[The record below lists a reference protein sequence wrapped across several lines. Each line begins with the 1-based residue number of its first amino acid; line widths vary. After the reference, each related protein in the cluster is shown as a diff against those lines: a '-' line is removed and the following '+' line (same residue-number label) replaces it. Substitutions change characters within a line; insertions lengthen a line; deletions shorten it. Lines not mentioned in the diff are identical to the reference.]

1 MKHLSTLTLLSSSLL
16 FASTLSQEPISSSLI
31 VYNNGIAL
39 VHEQRN
45 LNLKKDDREIVYSP
59 VANTIITDSVNISLP
74 KEVTLYSQQYRYDQL
89 NLHKLLDAHIGK
101 KVKVDIDELTLLS
114 HQANTAILKD
124 KKNQIISAE
133 SKDII
138 FSAIPTSLLTKPS
151 LIYNIETSKHLDA
164 NIEIEYL
171 IRNLSFKCDYIL
183 NLDGDNANLIGWI
196 SIDNRSGKSYNDT
209 QLHVLAGDVN
219 IIQTPQRTNMYTR
232 GIALNQSVVHQG
244 HEGYHFYS
252 VPFKVD
258 ISDQEKTQIKF
269 LNKENIKIKR
279 LYKAEVSN
287 PLNLN
292 SQLKHSVEQI
302 IEMQKLD
309 TPLPKGVVRTY
320 SPLKDQNI
328 FLGESSISHTP
339 KDTSVEL
346 AIGNSF
352 DLTVKEEIVFRSDTK
367 EHYDTTIKYTLKN
380 ASNETKVIEIL
391 VPFNKNISSIVKTKE
406 KYSYKNGNLV
416 SFKIKLDANQENN
429 FNVNFI
435 SKKDVK
441 DIKG

>member
-1 MKHLSTLTLLSSSLL
+1 MKHLSILVLLSSSLL
-16 FASTLSQEPISSSLI
+16 FASTLSQEPTSSSLI
-31 VYNNGIAL
+31 VYNNGVAL
-39 VHEQRN
+39 VHEQRD
-45 LNLKKDDREIVYSP
+45 LNLQKDDKEIVYSP

-101 KVKVDIDELTLLS
+101 KVKVAIDEFTLLS
-114 HQANTAILKD
+114 HQAKTAILKD
-124 KKNQIISAE
+124 KKNQIISVE

-138 FSAIPTSLLTKPS
+138 FSTIPASLLTKPS
-151 LIYNIETSKHLDA
+151 LVYNIETSKSLDA
-164 NIEIEYL
+164 KIEIEYL

-183 NLDGDNANLIGWI
+183 NLDGDYANLIGWI

-219 IIQTPQRTNMYTR
+219 TIQTIQPKRYRYARM
-232 GIALNQSVVHQG
+232 ASSESVVHQE

-269 LNKENIKIKR
+269 LTKKNINIKR
-279 LYKAEVSN
+279 LYKAVVSH
-287 PLNLN
+287 PRTLI
-292 SQLKHSVEQI
+292 SQIKHSVAQI

-320 SPLKDQNI
+320 SPLKNQNI
-328 FLGESSISHTP
+328 FLGESLISHTP

-352 DLTVKEEIVFRSDTK
+352 DLTLKEEIVFRSDTK

-380 ASNETKVIEIL
+380 SSNETKVIEVL
-391 VPFNKNISSIVKTKE
+391 VPFNKNSSSVVKTKE
-406 KYSYKNGNLV
+406 KFSYKNGNLV

-435 SKKDVK
+435 SKKD
-441 DIKG
+441 I

>member
-16 FASTLSQEPISSSLI
+16 FASTLSQEPTASSLI
-31 VYNNGIAL
+31 VYNNGVAL
-39 VHEQRN
+39 VHEQRD
-45 LNLKKDDREIVYSP
+45 LNLQKDDKEIIYSP

-101 KVKVDIDELTLLS
+101 KVRVAIDEFTLLS

-124 KKNQIISAE
+124 KKNQIVSVE

-138 FSAIPTSLLTKPS
+138 FSTIPTSLLTKPS
-151 LIYNIETSKHLDA
+151 LIYNIETKKRLDA
-164 NIEIEYL
+164 KIEIDYL

-183 NLDGDNANLIGWI
+183 NLDGNYANLIGWI

-209 QLHVLAGDVN
+209 ELHVLAGDVN
-219 IIQTPQRTNMYTR
+219 TIQTPRRTNIYVKAM
-232 GIALNQSVVHQG
+232 ASSPSQSVVHQE

-269 LNKENIKIKR
+269 LNKNNINIKR
-279 LYKAEVSN
+279 LYKARVSN
-287 PLNLN
+287 PLTLH
-292 SQLKHSVEQI
+292 SQIKHSVAQI

-320 SPLKDQNI
+320 SPLKNQNI
-328 FLGESSISHTP
+328 FLGESLISHTP

-352 DLTVKEEIVFRSDTK
+352 DLTLKEEIVFRSDTK
-367 EHYDTTIKYTLKN
+367 EHYDATIKYTLKN
-380 ASNETKVIEIL
+380 SSDETKVIEVL
-391 VPFNKNISSIVKTKE
+391 VPFNKNISSVVKTKE
-406 KYSYKNGNLV
+406 KFSYKNGNLI

-435 SKKDVK
+435 SKKD
-441 DIKG
+441 IKG